1 MLSTIKM
8 GNVKLNSLSNLQV
21 ENRYWKNYVADS
33 YFSQIIILGIAIGCW
48 RSMFN
53 IYDGLLLPGQ
63 KFKSDAVSAIAGTVG
78 SVILLC
84 LQVPF
89 GYVSKSLAR
98 KGQRALKLLWEDGVY
113 LVTFVAL
120 SLLWRG
126 VWNLSEA
133 YFIPQMPL
141 GAWVNLA
148 LGSTGLLAMQIFT
161 EVSAFGIEEDGLDP
175 EGEAFYPV
183 KYLRIFLKNYL
194 DSQKKMVSK
203 CIPTHPIKNTFG
215 KNPNLKG
222 ECCECMHA

>member
-1 MLSTIKM
+1 MT
-8 GNVKLNSLSNLQV
+8 
-21 ENRYWKNYVADS
+21 DS

-53 IYDGLLLPGQ
+53 VYDGLLLPGQ
-63 KFKSDAVSAIAGTVG
+63 KLQSDAAAAIAGIVG

-84 LQVPF
+84 LQIPL

-98 KGQRALKLLWEDGVY
+98 KGQQALKLLWEDGMY
-113 LVTFVAL
+113 AVTFVAL

-126 VWNLSEA
+126 VWNFSAA

-148 LGSTGLLAMQIFT
+148 LGSTGLLAMQIFS

-175 EGEAFYPV
+175 KGEAFYPV
-183 KYLRIFLKNYL
+183 HYLRILLKNYL
-194 DSQKKMVSK
+194 DTQKKMVSK
-203 CIPTHPIKNTFG
+203 CTPPNPMNKHFWEEPKPQRG
-215 KNPNLKG
+215 KL
-222 ECCECMHA
+222 